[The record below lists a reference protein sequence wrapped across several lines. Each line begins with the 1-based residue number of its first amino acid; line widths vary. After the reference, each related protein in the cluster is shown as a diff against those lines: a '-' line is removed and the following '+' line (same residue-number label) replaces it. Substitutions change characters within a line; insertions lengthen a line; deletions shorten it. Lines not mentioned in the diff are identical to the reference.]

1 MKINKTRQ
9 SNTLYTGV
17 LPFYVVGVNPT
28 KDELE
33 TILDTSIERD
43 PSYSDTDREGN
54 SRLRIDIWLKNDEY
68 NITKNYPIWIVNT
81 EVPQSASGKTQ
92 YMGSNGLAT
101 YAATPE
107 DLANENFAK
116 WIFPPFRSAY
126 VGETDL
132 YNFLIGYGKIDTR
145 SKENVVVLSTP
156 WVDLVGGDLK
166 EIKAFLSTGEKVK
179 LLLAMIP
186 RDTDNG
192 VVWNYDF
199 YRKVILSETDSTRK
213 LANTLKKD
221 VENGYPYK
229 GNYQNTFDV
238 TEFDPTKAVPQ
249 EEMSEASPEDI
260 ARNLSL

>member
-1 MKINKTRQ
+1 
-9 SNTLYTGV
+9 
-17 LPFYVVGVNPT
+17 
-28 KDELE
+28 
-33 TILDTSIERD
+33 
-43 PSYSDTDREGN
+43 
-54 SRLRIDIWLKNDEY
+54 
-68 NITKNYPIWIVNT
+68 
-81 EVPQSASGKTQ
+81 
-92 YMGSNGLAT
+92 
-101 YAATPE
+101 
-107 DLANENFAK
+107 
-116 WIFPPFRSAY
+116 
-126 VGETDL
+126 
-132 YNFLIGYGKIDTR
+132 
-145 SKENVVVLSTP
+145 
-156 WVDLVGGDLK
+156 
-166 EIKAFLSTGEKVK
+166 
-179 LLLAMIP
+179 MIP